1 MTALQNYQHLLETSR
16 RVNWRLE
23 DLIGEG
29 RRLDFT
35 RPFLPE
41 TFAQTEPLGFLSP
54 AEKLKL
60 NQIRARGYLALFE
73 LVEAFVVPFI
83 CEQADDGT
91 GAEPFRTQA
100 LRHFAGEEEKHRQ
113 LFSTVLR
120 EFDAEFG
127 TECGLIGPA
136 EDICRAILGHAP
148 LAVTIAI
155 LGLEW
160 MSQGHYLGSVKDD
173 QDLDPQF
180 RSLLKYHWIEEA
192 QHAKLDGLVLKSLAQ
207 RSSAQDIEAA
217 VQEYFQIGAFLDG
230 GFKEQAQLDLRS
242 LERAIGRTLS
252 EDERRQFL
260 EVQHQALRWT
270 FLGSAMENRNFLAV
284 LASVSEDG
292 AARVEQAAKSF
303 LATRNLLQR
312 VGADARLAES

>member
-1 MTALQNYQHLLETSR
+1 MTTLQNYQHLLETSR

-23 DLIGEG
+23 DLTGEG

-41 TFAQTEPLGFLSP
+41 TFAQTAPLGFLSP

-73 LVEAFVVPFI
+73 LVETFVVPFI
-83 CEQADDGT
+83 SNQADDGAA
-91 GAEPFRTQA
+91 AEPFRAQA
-100 LRHFAGEEEKHRQ
+100 LHHFAGEEEKHRK
-113 LFSTVLR
+113 LFRTVLR

-127 TECGLIGPA
+127 VACGVIGPA
-136 EDICRAILGHAP
+136 EDICRAVLAHGP
-148 LAVTIAI
+148 LAVTIAT

-160 MSQGHYLGSVKDD
+160 MSQGHYLGSVKDN

-180 RSLLKYHWIEEA
+180 KSLLKHHWIEEA
-192 QHAKLDGLVLKSLAQ
+192 QHAKLDGLVLKQLAQ
-207 RSSAQDIEAA
+207 RSSAQDIATA
-217 VQEYFQIGAFLDG
+217 IQEYFEIGAFLDG
-230 GFKEQAQLDLRS
+230 GFKQQAELDLIS

-284 LASVSEDG
+284 LASVSND
-292 AARVEQAAKSF
+292 AAVRVEQAAKSF
-303 LATRNLLQR
+303 NLQ
-312 VGADARLAES
+312 

>member
-1 MTALQNYQHLLETSR
+1 MTPLQNYQHLLETSR

-29 RRLDFT
+29 RQLDFT

-41 TFAQTEPLGFLSP
+41 TFAQTAPLGFLNS

-83 CEQADDGT
+83 SVQADDGAA
-91 GAEPFRTQA
+91 AEPFRAQA

-120 EFDAEFG
+120 EFDAGFG
-127 TECGLIGPA
+127 TDCGLIGPA
-136 EDICRAILGHAP
+136 ADICGAILAHGP
-148 LAVTIAI
+148 LAITIAI

-160 MSQGHYLGSVKDD
+160 MSQGHFHGTVKDN

-180 RSLLKYHWIEEA
+180 KNLLKHHWIEEA

-207 RSSAQDIEAA
+207 RSSAQDIANA
-217 VQEYFQIGAFLDG
+217 IQEYFEIGAFLDG
-230 GFKEQAQLDLRS
+230 GFKQQAEIDLGS
-242 LERAIGRTLS
+242 LERAVGRTLS
-252 EDERRQFL
+252 DDEGRQFL

-270 FLGSAMENRNFLAV
+270 FLGSAMQNRNFLAV
-284 LASVSEDG
+284 IAGISDEA
-292 AARVEQAAKSF
+292 AARVEQVAKSYI
-303 LATRNLLQR
+303 LH
-312 VGADARLAES
+312 

>member
-1 MTALQNYQHLLETSR
+1 MPALPSYQHLLETTR

-23 DLIGEG
+23 DLLGEG
-29 RRLDFT
+29 SRLDFT

-41 TFAQTEPLGFLSP
+41 TFAQTEQLGFLSA

-73 LVEAFVVPFI
+73 LFEGIVVAFI
-83 CEQADDGT
+83 SDQSDHGKQSD
-91 GAEPFRTQA
+91 PFRAPA
-100 LRHFAGEEEKHRQ
+100 LRHFVEEEQKHRE
-113 LFSTVLR
+113 LFSAVLR
-120 EFDAEFG
+120 EFDGEFG
-127 TECGLIGPA
+127 TPCGLIGPA
-136 EDICRAILGHAP
+136 AEICRTILGHSP

-160 MSQGHYLGSVKDD
+160 MSQGHYLGAVKDD
-173 QDLDPQF
+173 QHLDPQF
-180 RSLLKYHWIEEA
+180 KSLLKYHWIEEA
-192 QHAKLDGLVLKSLAQ
+192 QHAKLDGLVLKSIAQ
-207 RSSAQDIEAA
+207 RSSAQDITTAIG
-217 VQEYFQIGAFLDG
+217 EYFDIGAFLDG
-230 GFKEQAQLDLRS
+230 GFKQQAELDLMS

-284 LASVSEDG
+284 LASVSND
-292 AARVEQAAKSF
+292 AAVRVEQAAKSF
-303 LATRNLLQR
+303 NLQ
-312 VGADARLAES
+312 

>member
-1 MTALQNYQHLLETSR
+1 MTPVQNYQRLLETSQ

-23 DLIGEG
+23 DLLGEG

-41 TFAQTEPLGFLSP
+41 IFAQTEPLGFLSP

-73 LVEAFVVPFI
+73 LVESFVVPFI
-83 CEQADDGT
+83 SDQADDGA
-91 GAEPFRTQA
+91 GAEPFRAQA
-100 LRHFAGEEEKHRQ
+100 LRHFAGEEEKHRK
-113 LFSTVLR
+113 LFGTVLR
-120 EFDAEFG
+120 EFDAGFG

-136 EDICRAILGHAP
+136 EDIRRVILGHGP

-160 MSQGHYLGSVKDD
+160 MSQGHYLGSVKDN

-180 RSLLKYHWIEEA
+180 KSLLKHHWIEEV
-192 QHAKLDGLVLKSLAQ
+192 QHAKLDGLMLKSLAEQ
-207 RSSAQDIEAA
+207 SSAQDIATAIE
-217 VQEYFQIGAFLDG
+217 EYFQIGAFLDG
-230 GFKEQAQLDLRS
+230 GFGQQAQLDLGS
-242 LERAIGRTLS
+242 LQRAVSRTLP

-260 EVQHQALRWT
+260 QVQHQALRWT
-270 FLGSAMENRNFLAV
+270 FLGSAMENRNFLAA
-284 LASVSEDG
+284 LANVSNET
-292 AARVEQAAKSF
+292 AARVEQASKSF
-303 LATRNLLQR
+303 ILH
-312 VGADARLAES
+312 

>member
-1 MTALQNYQHLLETSR
+1 MSALQSYQHLLDTSR

-23 DLIGEG
+23 DLVGEG
-29 RRLDFT
+29 RQLDFT

-41 TFAQTEPLGFLSP
+41 TFAQTQPLGFLSP

-73 LVEAFVVPFI
+73 LVEAFIVPFI
-83 CEQADDGT
+83 SEQADDGAA
-91 GAEPFRTQA
+91 AEPFRAQA
-100 LRHFAGEEEKHRQ
+100 LRQFAGEEEKHRKM
-113 LFSTVLR
+113 FSTVLR
-120 EFDAEFG
+120 EFDAKFG

-136 EDICRAILGHAP
+136 EDICRAILGHGP

-180 RSLLKYHWIEEA
+180 KSLLKYHWIEEA
-192 QHAKLDGLVLKSLAQ
+192 QHAKLDGLVLKSIAQ
-207 RSSAQDIEAA
+207 RSSAQDITTAIG
-217 VQEYFQIGAFLDG
+217 EYFDIGAFLDG
-230 GFKEQAQLDLRS
+230 GFKQQAELDLDS

-260 EVQHQALRWT
+260 EVQHQAMRWT
-270 FLGSAMENRNFLAV
+270 FLGSAMGNRNFLAA
-284 LASVSEDG
+284 LASVSDET

-303 LATRNLLQR
+303 ILN
-312 VGADARLAES
+312 

>member
-1 MTALQNYQHLLETSR
+1 MTPLQNYQHLLETSR

-83 CEQADDGT
+83 SDQVDDAAA
-91 GAEPFRTQA
+91 AEPFRAQA
-100 LRHFAGEEEKHRQ
+100 LRHFAGEEEKHRK
-113 LFSTVLR
+113 LFSAVLR

-127 TECGLIGPA
+127 IECGLIGPA
-136 EDICRAILGHAP
+136 EDICRAILGHRP
-148 LAVTIAI
+148 LAVAIAI

-160 MSQGHYLGSVKDD
+160 MSQGHYVGSVKENR
-173 QDLDPQF
+173 DLDPQF
-180 RSLLKYHWIEEA
+180 RSLLKHHWIEEA
-192 QHAKLDGLVLKSLAQ
+192 QHAKLDGLVLKSLAE
-207 RSSAQDIEAA
+207 RSSPQDVAIAI
-217 VQEYFQIGAFLDG
+217 QEYFEIGSFLDA
-230 GFKEQAQLDLRS
+230 GFYQQAGLDLES
-242 LERAIGRTLS
+242 LERAVGRRLS
-252 EDERRQFL
+252 HDERRQFL
-260 EVQHQALRWT
+260 DVQHGALRWT
-270 FLGSAMENRNFLAV
+270 FLGSAMGNRNFLAV
-284 LASVSEDG
+284 LASISDEA
-292 AARVEQAAKSF
+292 AARVEQAGKSF
-303 LATRNLLQR
+303 IPH
-312 VGADARLAES
+312 

>member
-1 MTALQNYQHLLETSR
+1 MTPLQNYQRLLETSR

-23 DLIGEG
+23 DLIGGG

-41 TFAQTEPLGFLSP
+41 IFAQTEPLSFLSQ
-54 AEKLKL
+54 AEKLRL

-83 CEQADDGT
+83 CDQADDGAA
-91 GAEPFRTQA
+91 AEPFRAQA
-100 LRHFAGEEEKHRQ
+100 LRHFVGEEEKHRK
-113 LFSTVLR
+113 LFSAVLR

-136 EDICRAILGHAP
+136 EDICRAILGHGP

-160 MSQGHYLGSVKDD
+160 MSQGHYLGSVKDN

-180 RSLLKYHWIEEA
+180 NSLLKHHWIEEA

-207 RSSAQDIEAA
+207 RSSAQDIATA
-217 VQEYFQIGAFLDG
+217 IQEYFDIGAFLDG
-230 GFKEQAQLDLRS
+230 GLKQQAELDLKS
-242 LERAIGRTLS
+242 LERAIGRQLS

-270 FLGSAMENRNFLAV
+270 FLGSAMQNRNFLAA
-284 LASVSEDG
+284 LAGVSGET

-303 LATRNLLQR
+303 
-312 VGADARLAES
+312 

>member
-1 MTALQNYQHLLETSR
+1 MSALQSYQHLLDTSR

-23 DLIGEG
+23 DLVGEG
-29 RRLDFT
+29 RQLDFT

-41 TFAQTEPLGFLSP
+41 TFAQTQPLGFLSP

-73 LVEAFVVPFI
+73 LVEAFIVPFI
-83 CEQADDGT
+83 SEQADDGP
-91 GAEPFRTQA
+91 ASEPFRAQA
-100 LRHFAGEEEKHRQ
+100 LRQFVGEEEKHRKM
-113 LFSTVLR
+113 FSTVLR
-120 EFDAEFG
+120 EFDANFG

-136 EDICRAILGHAP
+136 EDICRAILGHGP

-180 RSLLKYHWIEEA
+180 KSLLKYHWIEEA
-192 QHAKLDGLVLKSLAQ
+192 QHAKLDGLVLKSIAQ
-207 RSSAQDIEAA
+207 RSSAQDITTAIG
-217 VQEYFQIGAFLDG
+217 EYFDIGAFLDG
-230 GFKEQAQLDLRS
+230 GFKQQAELDLNS

-260 EVQHQALRWT
+260 EVQHQAMRWT
-270 FLGSAMENRNFLAV
+270 FLGSAMGNRNFLAA
-284 LASVSEDG
+284 LASVSDET

-303 LATRNLLQR
+303 VLN
-312 VGADARLAES
+312 

>member
-1 MTALQNYQHLLETSR
+1 MAPLKNYQELLETSQ

-23 DLIGEG
+23 DLIGAG

-41 TFAQTEPLGFLSP
+41 TFAQTAPLGFLSE
-54 AEKLKL
+54 AERLQL

-83 CEQADDGT
+83 SNQAEDG
-91 GAEPFRTQA
+91 AAADPFRTQA
-100 LRHFAGEEEKHRQ
+100 LRHFVGEEEKHRK
-113 LFSTVLR
+113 LFSAVLR
-120 EFDAEFG
+120 EFDAGFG

-136 EDICRAILGHAP
+136 EDICRAILGHGP

-160 MSQGHYLGSVKDD
+160 MSQGHYLGAVKDN

-180 RSLLKYHWIEEA
+180 KSLLKHHWIEEA
-192 QHAKLDGLVLKSLAQ
+192 QHAKLDGLVLKLLAK
-207 RSSAQDIEAA
+207 RSSVHDIATA
-217 VQEYFQIGAFLDG
+217 IREYFQIGAFLDG
-230 GFKEQAQLDLRS
+230 GFKQQAEFDLNA

-252 EDERRQFL
+252 EHQRQQFL
-260 EVQHQALRWT
+260 DVQHQALRWT

-284 LASVSEDG
+284 LASVSGE
-292 AARVEQAAKSF
+292 AATQVEQAAKSF
-303 LATRNLLQR
+303 IMQ
-312 VGADARLAES
+312 

>member
-1 MTALQNYQHLLETSR
+1 MTTLQNYQHLLETSR

-23 DLIGEG
+23 DLTGEG

-41 TFAQTEPLGFLSP
+41 TFAQTAPLGFLSP

-73 LVEAFVVPFI
+73 LVETFVVPFI
-83 CEQADDGT
+83 SNQADDGAA
-91 GAEPFRTQA
+91 AEPFRAQA
-100 LRHFAGEEEKHRQ
+100 LHHFAGEEEKHRK
-113 LFSTVLR
+113 LFRTVLR

-127 TECGLIGPA
+127 VACGVIGPP
-136 EDICRAILGHAP
+136 EDICRAVLAHGP

-160 MSQGHYLGSVKDD
+160 MSQGHYLGSVKDN

-180 RSLLKYHWIEEA
+180 KSLLKHHWIEEA
-192 QHAKLDGLVLKSLAQ
+192 QHAKLDGLVLKQLAQ
-207 RSSAQDIEAA
+207 RSSAQDIAIA
-217 VQEYFQIGAFLDG
+217 IQEYFEIGAFLDG
-230 GFKEQAQLDLRS
+230 GFKQQAELDLMS

-270 FLGSAMENRNFLAV
+270 FLGSAMENRNFLAA
-284 LASVSEDG
+284 LANVSNET
-292 AARVEQAAKSF
+292 AARVEQASKSF
-303 LATRNLLQR
+303 ILH
-312 VGADARLAES
+312 

>member
-1 MTALQNYQHLLETSR
+1 MNALQSYQHLLETSR

-23 DLIGEG
+23 DLVGEG

-35 RPFLPE
+35 RRFLPE
-41 TFAQTEPLGFLSP
+41 TFAQTEPLGFLGP

-73 LVEAFVVPFI
+73 LLEAFVVPFI
-83 CEQADDGT
+83 SAQADSAQADDGAA
-91 GAEPFRTQA
+91 AEPFRAQA
-100 LRHFAGEEEKHRQ
+100 LRHFAGEEEKHRL

-120 EFDAEFG
+120 EFDAGFR

-136 EDICRAILGHAP
+136 EDICGAILAHGP

-155 LGLEW
+155 LGFEW
-160 MSQGHYLGSVKDD
+160 MSQGHYLGSVKDN

-180 RSLLKYHWIEEA
+180 KSLLKHHWIEEA
-192 QHAKLDGLVLKSLAQ
+192 QHARLDALVLQSLA
-207 RSSAQDIEAA
+207 RRNSAQIMPNAI
-217 VQEYFQIGAFLDG
+217 QEYFEIGAFLDG
-230 GFKEQAQLDLRS
+230 GFKQQAELDLQS
-242 LERAIGRTLS
+242 LERAIDRTLS
-252 EDERRQFL
+252 ADERRQFL
-260 EVQHQALRWT
+260 DVQHRALRWT

-284 LASVSEDG
+284 IASISDEA

-303 LATRNLLQR
+303 
-312 VGADARLAES
+312 VPH

>member
-1 MTALQNYQHLLETSR
+1 MAPLKSYQHLFETSQ

-41 TFAQTEPLGFLSP
+41 TFAQTGPLSFLSQ

-83 CEQADDGT
+83 SDQADDGAA
-91 GAEPFRTQA
+91 AEPFRAQA
-100 LRHFAGEEEKHRQ
+100 LRHFAAEEEKHRK
-113 LFSTVLR
+113 LFCAVLR

-136 EDICRAILGHAP
+136 EDICRAILGHGP

-160 MSQGHYLGSVKDD
+160 MSQGHYVGAVKDN

-180 RSLLKYHWIEEA
+180 KSLLKHHWIEEA
-192 QHAKLDGLVLKSLAQ
+192 QHAKLDSLVLKSLAQ
-207 RSSAQDIEAA
+207 RSSAQDIATA
-217 VQEYFQIGAFLDG
+217 IREYFEIGAFLDG
-230 GFKEQAQLDLRS
+230 GFKQQAELDLRS

-260 EVQHQALRWT
+260 DVQHRALRWT

-284 LASVSEDG
+284 LASISDE
-292 AARVEQAAKSF
+292 AATRVEQAAKSF
-303 LATRNLLQR
+303 IMH
-312 VGADARLAES
+312 

>member
-1 MTALQNYQHLLETSR
+1 MTARLNYQHLLETSR

-23 DLIGEG
+23 DLLGEG

-41 TFAQTEPLGFLSP
+41 TFAQTEPLGFLS
-54 AEKLKL
+54 ASEKLKL
-60 NQIRARGYLALFE
+60 NQIRARGYLGLFE

-83 CEQADDGT
+83 SGQADDGAA
-91 GAEPFRTQA
+91 AEPFRAQA
-100 LRHFAGEEEKHRQ
+100 LCHFAGEEEKHRQ

-120 EFDAEFG
+120 EFDAAFG
-127 TECGLIGPA
+127 TKCGLIGPA
-136 EDICRAILGHAP
+136 EDICRAILGHGP

-160 MSQGHYLGSVKDD
+160 MSQGHYLGSIKDSRN
-173 QDLDPQF
+173 LDPQF
-180 RSLLKYHWIEEA
+180 KSLLKHHWIEEA
-192 QHAKLDGLVLKSLAQ
+192 QHAKLDALVFKSLAQ
-207 RSSAQDIEAA
+207 RHSAHDIATA

-230 GFKEQAQLDLRS
+230 GFKQQAELDLNS
-242 LERAIGRTLS
+242 LERSIARTLS
-252 EDERRQFL
+252 QDERRQFL
-260 EVQHQALRWT
+260 NVQHQALRWT

-284 LASVSEDG
+284 LASVSDEM

-303 LATRNLLQR
+303 ILH
-312 VGADARLAES
+312 

>member
-1 MTALQNYQHLLETSR
+1 MSALQSYQHLLDTSR

-23 DLIGEG
+23 DLVGEG

-41 TFAQTEPLGFLSP
+41 TFAQTQPLGFLSP

-73 LVEAFVVPFI
+73 LVEAFIVPFI
-83 CEQADDGT
+83 SDQADDGVA
-91 GAEPFRTQA
+91 AEPFRQQA
-100 LRHFAGEEEKHRQ
+100 LRQFAGEEEKHRKM
-113 LFSTVLR
+113 FSTVLR
-120 EFDAEFG
+120 EFDATFG

-136 EDICRAILGHAP
+136 EDICRAILGHGP
-148 LAVTIAI
+148 LAVAIAI

-180 RSLLKYHWIEEA
+180 KSLLKYHWIEEA
-192 QHAKLDGLVLKSLAQ
+192 QHAKLDGLVLKSIAQ
-207 RSSAQDIEAA
+207 RSSAQDITTAIG
-217 VQEYFQIGAFLDG
+217 EYFDIGAFLDG
-230 GFKEQAQLDLRS
+230 GFKQQAELDLKS

-260 EVQHQALRWT
+260 EVQHQAMRWT
-270 FLGSAMENRNFLAV
+270 FLGSAMGNRNFLAA
-284 LASVSEDG
+284 LASVSDET

-303 LATRNLLQR
+303 VLN
-312 VGADARLAES
+312 